1 MSTPLPEFIIYNLIK
16 DWADE
21 VNRSGIR
28 GDWVGISNDEITKI
42 TTRMPPIKVGFTYPM
57 TDTELPFISIITEA
71 TAPIEQVLGRV
82 IEENETKRVYGVITR
97 SDIRLF
103 VLTNNP
109 ETTIVLSEALY
120 EYLLGKI
127 NYLIEN
133 GLTEPE
139 MSMATLS
146 AWSAVLPSIGFR
158 REISVSVLYETMYV
172 EELKPATTYDL
183 KILDSEGNVI
193 VEYEK

>member
-16 DWADE
+16 EWADE
-21 VNRSGIR
+21 VNRSGIK
-28 GDWVGISNDEITKI
+28 GDWIGIDNEEITKI
-42 TTRMPPIKVGFTYPM
+42 TTRMPPVKVGFTYPM
-57 TDTELPFISIITEA
+57 TDTELPFISLVPEA
-71 TAPIEQVLGRV
+71 TSPVEQVLGRV
-82 IEENETKRVYGVITR
+82 IEEDETKRVYGVITR
-97 SDIRLF
+97 ADIRVF

-146 AWSAVLPSIGFR
+146 AWSAVLPNIGFR
-158 REISVSVLYETMYV
+158 REISISVLYETRYV
-172 EELKPATTYDL
+172 EELKPVGTYDL
-183 KILDSEGNVI
+183 KILDSRGSVV